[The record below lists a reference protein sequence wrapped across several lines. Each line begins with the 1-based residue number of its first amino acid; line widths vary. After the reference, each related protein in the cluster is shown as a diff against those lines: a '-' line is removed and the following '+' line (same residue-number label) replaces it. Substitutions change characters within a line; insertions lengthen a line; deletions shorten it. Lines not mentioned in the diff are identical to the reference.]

1 MESLVLTEMTVVVI
15 LLAVSLVAILVRRI
29 RIPYTVALV
38 LAGLA
43 LTSQQQWRLVMT
55 PELVLALF
63 LPPLVFEAA
72 YHLQFKDLREN
83 ASSILTLAVI
93 GIMVSAGIVALILV
107 GANVLPLP
115 VALLFGALI
124 SATDPVSVTATFKAL
139 GAPRSLGALLE
150 GESLFNDGTA
160 IVLFQIALLLVVEGT
175 LDPVTGLIDF
185 VRISGGGLIVGLVLG
200 YLVSLLLIRID
211 DYLIETTLTTV
222 LAYGAYLLAE
232 HFHVSGVLA
241 VVMAGLI
248 NGNIGPKTMSPTS
261 RIVIFNFWEY
271 VAFLANSFV
280 FLLIGMN
287 VQINELLANL
297 NPIIIAIFAVLV
309 ARAIAVY
316 GLSSV
321 LNVFHHA
328 PPTAHQHVLFWGGLR
343 GAVSLALALSLA
355 QYHFSFERQ
364 LLAMTFGVVLFT
376 IIIQGTTIPVVLRGL
391 GLTRR
396 SQLSLEYERLQGQ
409 LLALRAAKQHLERLY
424 TEGALIPQAWH
435 AVSSEIDERE
445 QEVIDRIEELLTAH
459 PELHE
464 HIVHLA
470 RIEALRAQ
478 RAALL
483 TFLQEGL
490 LSEEIA
496 HELIAA
502 VDAQMEMSPRP
513 QAEPTAEEEKQKTEG
528 EETVDSVSEPSP
540 PVSSHKGNLEQPP
553 QHEVK

>member
-321 LNVFHHA
+321 LNIFHHA